1 MKKEIRIRQHD
12 KTDCAAACVASVCA
26 YFGLRLP
33 MLRIREM
40 CGTGPDGTTLQGI
53 LDACGKLGLDA
64 AGLKA
69 REKHIADLK
78 DAAKPV
84 IMHLQKRNGWLHY
97 VVLYGMDDRRAEVM
111 DPEDGLMH
119 RLPLT
124 ELEEEWSGFIV
135 AVAPSPMFRKG
146 DRRTP
151 VIARFK
157 ELFQYYRKELGLVL
171 AGSAAFIAA
180 TLSTSLFLQRIID
193 DVLPSGNRGALALLC
208 TAMFC
213 LALLTLFVSYLRS
226 VLLVRVSL
234 QIDCRLIMS
243 YFRKIFTLPVSF
255 FDSMGSGELN
265 SRISDAYRIRSFITG
280 RLMLIAISI
289 ITLVTATCILM
300 TFQWRLT
307 VIALSA
313 TPLFYLLYRISDRA
327 NRRLNRNII
336 EANAKFEQTNIE
348 WLSSARA
355 VKYFN
360 SGRDAV
366 RHIERKY
373 FRTAGALYRGGMFT
387 SAIASASDSISRL
400 TGIVTLTA
408 GAFFVLGSHLTIG
421 ELVSF
426 FTFTSVFTSPI
437 VMLIES
443 NREIAEA
450 RISAERI
457 FDILDMEE
465 EDTGE
470 HIAFTPEASDRIEAR
485 GLCFSFPGRMKLID
499 NLSFD
504 ILPGRINLLRGGNG
518 SGKSTVAALLMKG
531 YTPQSGTITAGGID
545 IRNIGTD
552 AWRKYISI
560 VPQRPDIFDG
570 TILENIVMGDEGYD
584 IRSVAAACTLAGLD
598 TTIGSMPGGILAH
611 TGEHA
616 CRLSGGERQKV
627 ALARALYRKPKV
639 LILDEAS
646 THLDGDSRDRLR
658 ETILT
663 LRDQGMTIVLISH
676 EENASTLADN
686 IIDINNTNAHSQA

>member
-1 MKKEIRIRQHD
+1 
-12 KTDCAAACVASVCA
+12 
-26 YFGLRLP
+26 
-33 MLRIREM
+33 
-40 CGTGPDGTTLQGI
+40 
-53 LDACGKLGLDA
+53 
-64 AGLKA
+64 
-69 REKHIADLK
+69 
-78 DAAKPV
+78 
-84 IMHLQKRNGWLHY
+84 
-97 VVLYGMDDRRAEVM
+97 
-111 DPEDGLMH
+111 MH
-119 RLPLT
+119 RLPLA

-135 AVAPSPMFRKG
+135 ALAPSPMFRKG

-157 ELFQYYRKELGLVL
+157 ELFMYYRKELGLVL

-193 DVLPSGNRGALALLC
+193 DVLPSGNRGALALVC

-213 LALLTLFVSYLRS
+213 LALLTLFISYLRS

-243 YFRKIFTLPVSF
+243 YFRKLFTLPVSF

-313 TPLFYLLYRISDRA
+313 TPLFYLLYRVSDRV

-355 VKYFN
+355 VKYFS
-360 SGRDAV
+360 SGKDAV
-366 RHIERKY
+366 RHIEKQY
-373 FRTAGALYRGGMFT
+373 FRTARRPVPGRHVHFRHCIRIGFHQQADRHRHPHGRSL
-387 SAIASASDSISRL
+387 
-400 TGIVTLTA
+400 
-408 GAFFVLGSHLTIG
+408 FVLGSHLTIG

-499 NLSFD
+499 DLSFD
-504 ILPGRINLLRGGNG
+504 ILPGRINLIRGGNG

-531 YTPQSGTITAGGID
+531 YTPQAGTITAGGID

-552 AWRKYISI
+552 IWRKHISI

-646 THLDGDSRDRLR
+646 THLDVNSRDRLR

-663 LRDQGMTIVLISH
+663 LRDKGMTIVLISH
-676 EENASTLADN
+676 EENALTLADN
-686 IIDINNTNAHSQA
+686 IIDIDNTNAHSQA